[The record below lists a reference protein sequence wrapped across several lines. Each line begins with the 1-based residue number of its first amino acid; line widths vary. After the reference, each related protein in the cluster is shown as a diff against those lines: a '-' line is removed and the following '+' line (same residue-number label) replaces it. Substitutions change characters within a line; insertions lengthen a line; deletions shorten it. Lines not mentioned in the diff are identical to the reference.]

1 MINKDQKETRD
12 EHISTA
18 IEIYSE
24 IANLVF
30 HPDLY
35 ASIYFV
41 QKGILLSV
49 RYDLSKQ
56 IIQTLILM
64 GKRFDNTYN
73 SNDYEI
79 SKKLKEDAQKLYEK
93 LEIKDPL
100 LEFSIYE
107 NLINIYNEISIK
119 KENQNYFGEAIA
131 CLRNQS
137 INIAKLLEI
146 IKDSFKDEK
155 KEKYYL
161 EQQIIV
167 NLKIANL
174 NFKLKNFSETLEYL
188 EHLDKLINANIDPT
202 NVILY
207 FTIQF

>member
-1 MINKDQKETRD
+1 LINKDQKETRD
-12 EHISTA
+12 EQISTA

-119 KENQNYFGEAIA
+119 KENQNYYEEAIT

-146 IKDSFKDEK
+146 IKDRFKDEK

-174 NFKLKNFSETLEYL
+174 NFKLKNFSETLEFL
-188 EHLDKLINANIDPT
+188 EHLDKLIDPNIDPT

-207 FTIQF
+207 FTMQF

>member
-1 MINKDQKETRD
+1 LINKDQKETRD